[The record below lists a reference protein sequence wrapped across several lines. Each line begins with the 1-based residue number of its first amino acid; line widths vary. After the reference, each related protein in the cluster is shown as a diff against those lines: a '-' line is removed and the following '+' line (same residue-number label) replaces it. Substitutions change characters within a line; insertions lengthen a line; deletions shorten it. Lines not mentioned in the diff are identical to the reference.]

1 RELAGRHLAADAAG
15 DAAQQ
20 VQRLLGRA
28 EPVQRRYLFKQYR
41 RVSKAAQLGSIRR
54 LARAWRVDHDELARD
69 GRLPGYLS
77 ARATGHLDVDRDE
90 PVAARGWCRDVP
102 LALGPDGPAGQ
113 PYARSDSR
121 DGAVRRGLREQ
132 RGHSQSCVPLGQL
145 EAQLE

>member
-1 RELAGRHLAADAAG
+1 GQNQAGSGRRELAGRHLAADAAG

-28 EPVQRRYLFKQYR
+28 EPVQRRYLFKQHR

-77 ARATGHLDVDRDE
+77 ASATGHLDVDRDE
-90 PVAARGWCRDVP
+90 PVAARGWCSAVSI
-102 LALGPDGPAGQ
+102 ALGTDGIAWTSFT
-113 PYARSDSR
+113 RTDS
-121 DGAVRRGLREQ
+121 
-132 RGHSQSCVPLGQL
+132 
-145 EAQLE
+145 